1 MPIRSAISAKADW
14 RTRLLLTRDKDPS
27 SKCLSFKNKAF
38 PITQLRTESPKNSKR
53 SLCSAL
59 KRSVRHSAAPKLFV
73 LERITDSFF

>member
-1 MPIRSAISAKADW
+1 MPIRSAISAKADCL
-14 RTRLLLTRDKDPS
+14 TKLLLTRDKDPS

-38 PITQLRTESPKNSKR
+38 PITQFRTESPKNSRR

-59 KRSVRHSAAPKLFV
+59 KERLRHGAAQKLFV